1 MGVSKNRGILPPKW
15 MVKIM
20 ENPMN
25 KWMIW
30 GYHYFWKHPYP
41 LKINSWKMKVPFEMV
56 PFLGTSYFSGV
67 YLHFLCCVVCVF
79 CIQPLWPR
87 FESSSCTMNHGAPQ
101 KCPFPLL
108 FVRTKINTLNQQYH
122 QNSHHTFVAVA
133 VVATRQLILPSRG
146 ILFFWSFAQPWNSV
160 LSLSAPGSDHGFEK
174 KENRKT
180 TNHGFSSSSRV
191 RAKQPTSLRS

>member
-1 MGVSKNRGILPPKW
+1 MDGENNGKPYELDDLGV
-15 MVKIM
+15 
-20 ENPMN
+20 
-25 KWMIW
+25 
-30 GYHYFWKHPYP
+30 P
-41 LKINSWKMKVPFEMV
+41 LFLETPISPENSWKMKVPFEMV
-56 PFLGTSYFSGV
+56 PFLGTSEFSGV

-87 FESSSCTMNHGAPQ
+87 FESSSCTMNHGAPK
-101 KCPFPLL
+101 KCPFPFL

-146 ILFFWSFAQPWNSV
+146 ILFFDLLLNRGLRCVTKCTRIWPRFW
-160 LSLSAPGSDHGFEK
+160 K

-191 RAKQPTSLRS
+191 REKQPTSLRS